1 MSKTISNTTR
11 STIVLFLALC
21 VCVFAHAADG
31 APAAVVTKL
40 AISPAS
46 VEIGSPV
53 TLTATVSNSGTPVQH
68 GLVMFCDAKA
78 VRCQGL
84 AVLGTAQLTRNGTA
98 TVKVTLGGGLHA
110 VNAVFQGTPHTIPP
124 LAKSASASQQLSV
137 KHQNQ
142 AVKKGT
148 NINVA
153 R

>member
-1 MSKTISNTTR
+1 MSKTISNTNR

-21 VCVFAHAADG
+21 ICVVAHAAEG

-40 AISPAS
+40 VVSPAS
-46 VEIGSPV
+46 VEIGSPA
-53 TLTATVSNSGTPVQH
+53 TFTATVLNGGTPVQH

-84 AVLGTAQLTRNGTA
+84 AVLGTAQLTRSGTA
-98 TVKVTLGGGLHA
+98 TMKVTLGGGLHA

-124 LAKSASASQQLSV
+124 VSKSASATQQLSV
-137 KHQNQ
+137 KHQKQ
-142 AVKKGT
+142 TAKKGT
-148 NINVA
+148 DLNVA